1 MMKKN
6 YIVIVVLLLANLFSA
21 SAAIKDADAAK
32 GLCNVT
38 ITVDKASNVKLVTL
52 AGNGTVLTLTD
63 GLNALT
69 VDDGENPLLIEPTE
83 GATIL
88 SVKQNGSD
96 KSPSGDGK
104 YRLGILEGMTL
115 EITTQSAAAEP
126 TVTFSVDNPSR
137 LIVKA
142 DGQAVAD
149 ISAPKSFAKG
159 TVLTISAV
167 GGYKIKTLSASTV
180 PAVPEVNGTYTLT
193 VSGDVTIYVTTE
205 AVNPVVTFDIDF
217 PVRVSVINMDT
228 QAAIDITS
236 GEASVPVGTVL
247 EIKAA
252 DAKYTI
258 KSVKV
263 NGADKQS
270 SGGSAIYNVGISAN
284 TTIAIETSST
294 VPTVKFIVDKPEN
307 VKVHLLDSDVAMD
320 LSKGHELEKNT
331 QLVIEPANA
340 EGRIAS
346 VMANGFKLNPLT
358 DGTYMTSV
366 STDMTLEIKTKGIL
380 PGLTFNVDAPER
392 ISVLKG
398 TEKLDFSDVVELPE
412 GTQIT
417 IQPAADNFMIR
428 SVVADGTTLTAGAD
442 NKYQVTVTGDM
453 EFEIKTAA
461 NLTLHIV
468 QPAGGKV
475 SVFRNDVELHEG
487 DKVMT
492 GDELLFKNTPDE
504 NYVFLNYLVKGEK
517 CIETFMVFGS
527 EDITVSA
534 EFKAVREGYALVTF
548 DIDELGA
555 VLAQIKV
562 REEGSGKWNDLDPLQ
577 PNEVKKGSEIS
588 LYFFSEGIYFESC
601 TMNGTEMTK
610 VDEKSYKGVIND
622 NSVIRIRTEQ
632 RVIVSGDLTNEPVT
646 VLTIG
651 WTYIKYNGEI
661 ATSHIVPVGGTV
673 EIVVKPLEGYEL
685 DFLYLNYD
693 ENDKYEGTTYT
704 VPNADREIITIKGAF
719 KKLDPGSVNG
729 VNAAQYHYDAAS
741 MQILTTGGT
750 TQVYTVSGEKVLE
763 SADTNVSVAAL
774 RSGLYIVKTQ
784 DGIFKIMKK

>member
-1 MMKKN
+1 MKKN
-6 YIVIVVLLLANLFSA
+6 YLIIIVLLLANFFPA
-21 SAAIKDADAAK
+21 SAALKEADGAK
-32 GLCNVT
+32 ALCNVA
-38 ITVDKASNVKLVTL
+38 IMVDNASNIKAVTS

-63 GLNALT
+63 GLNTLT
-69 VDDGENPLLIEPTE
+69 VDDAENPLLIEPTD

-88 SVKQNGSD
+88 SIKQNGSE
-96 KSPSGDGK
+96 KNPSGDGK
-104 YRLGILEGMTL
+104 YRLGISEGMVL
-115 EITTQSAAAEP
+115 EITTQSATAEP
-126 TVTFSVDNPSR
+126 TVTFSVDNASR
-137 LIVKA
+137 IVVKA
-142 DGQAVAD
+142 NGQAVTD
-149 ISAPKSFAKG
+149 ISSPKSFAKE

-180 PAVPEVNGTYTLT
+180 PSVPEVDGVYTLI

-205 AVNPVVTFDIDF
+205 AVNPVITFDIDF
-217 PVRVSVINMDT
+217 PARVSVIDMET
-228 QAAIDITS
+228 QAAIDVTS

-247 EIKAA
+247 EIQAS
-252 DAKYTI
+252 DAKYSI
-258 KSVKV
+258 KSLKV
-263 NGADKQS
+263 NGTEKQP
-270 SGGSAIYNVGISAN
+270 SGGSLIYNIGISAN
-284 TTIAIETSST
+284 TTIAIETTST

-307 VKVHLLDSDVAMD
+307 VKVHLLDSDAALD
-320 LSKGHELEKNT
+320 LSKSYELEKNT

-340 EGRIAS
+340 EVRIAS
-346 VMANGFKLNPLT
+346 VLANGFKLTPLA

-380 PGLTFNVDAPER
+380 PGLTFKVDAPER
-392 ISVLKG
+392 INVLKG

-417 IQPAADNFMIR
+417 IQPAADNFIIR
-428 SVVADGTTLTAGAD
+428 SVVANGTTLTAGAD
-442 NKYQVTVTGDM
+442 QKYLVTVTGDM

-517 CIETFMVFGS
+517 CIETYMVFGS
-527 EDITVSA
+527 EDITVSG

-555 VLAQIKV
+555 ALAQIKV
-562 REEGSGKWNDLDPLQ
+562 REEGSDQWTSLDPLQ
-577 PNEVKKGSEIS
+577 PNEVKKGSKINI
-588 LYFFSEGIYFESC
+588 YMFTVGVYFETC
-601 TMNGTEMTK
+601 TMNGAEMTK
-610 VDEKSYKGVIND
+610 DGEKSYSGVIDD
-622 NSVIRIRTEQ
+622 NAVIKIRIEQ
-632 RVIVSGDLTNEPVT
+632 RVQVSGDLTNEPVT
-646 VLTIG
+646 YLTIG
-651 WTYIKYNGEI
+651 WTYIKYNGEV
-661 ATSHIVPVGGTV
+661 ATSHIVPVGATV
-673 EIVVKPLEGYEL
+673 EIVVKALEGYEL
-685 DFLYLNYD
+685 DYLYLNYN
-693 ENDKYEGTTYT
+693 EEDKYEGTTYT
-704 VPNADREIITIKGAF
+704 VENADREIITIKGAF
-719 KKLDPGSVNG
+719 KKASSIDEISQLQN
-729 VNAAQYHYDAAS
+729 HYDAAS
-741 MQILTTGGT
+741 MQIITTGGT

-763 SADTNVSVAAL
+763 SADTNISISAL

>member
-1 MMKKN
+1 MKKN
-6 YIVIVVLLLANLFSA
+6 YIIIVMLLLANLFSV
-21 SAAIKDADAAK
+21 SAATKEADAAK
-32 GLCNVT
+32 ALCNVK
-38 ITVDKASNVKLVTL
+38 ITVDKASNIKAVTM

-96 KSPSGDGK
+96 KTPAGDGK
-104 YRLGILEGMTL
+104 YRLGISEGMTL
-115 EITTQSAAAEP
+115 EITTQSSDTEP

-142 DGQAVAD
+142 DGAAVTD
-149 ISAPKSFAKG
+149 ISSPKTFAKG
-159 TVLTISAV
+159 TLLTISAV
-167 GGYKIKTLSASTV
+167 GGYKIKTLSASTI
-180 PAVPEVNGTYTLT
+180 PSVPEINGTYTLT

-217 PVRVSVINMDT
+217 PVRVSVKNMDT
-228 QAAIDITS
+228 QVAIDITS

-247 EIKAA
+247 EISAS

-263 NGADKQS
+263 NGDDKPS
-270 SGGSAIYNVGISAN
+270 SGGSLIYNVGISAN
-284 TTIAIETSST
+284 TTIAIETTST

-307 VKVHLLDSDVAMD
+307 VKVHMLGSDVALD
-320 LSKGHELEKNT
+320 LSKSHELEKNT

-340 EGRIAS
+340 EVRIAS
-346 VMANGFKLNPLT
+346 VLANGFKLIPLT

-442 NKYQVTVTGDM
+442 GKYLVTVTGDM

-461 NLTLHIV
+461 NLTLHIE
-468 QPAGGKV
+468 QPAEGGKV
-475 SVFRNDVELHEG
+475 FVFRNDVELHEG

-517 CIETFMVFGS
+517 CIETYMVFGS

-562 REEGSGKWNDLDPLQ
+562 REEGSDKWNDLDPLQ

-588 LYFFSEGIYFESC
+588 LYFFSTGIYFESC

-632 RVIVSGDLTNEPVT
+632 RVSVSGDLTNEPVT
-646 VLTIG
+646 FLTIG
-651 WTYIKYNGEI
+651 WTYIKYNGEV

-685 DFLYLNYD
+685 DYLYLNYD
-693 ENDKYEGTTYT
+693 EGDKYEGTTYT

-719 KKLDPGSVNG
+719 KKSTGISG
-729 VNAAQYHYDAAS
+729 VGLLRNHYDAAS